1 MALVKG
7 DKLAL
12 NSEPG
17 QGEFMSMPRLFG
29 AYLLLEELEQG
40 NTSEVYLARTV
51 GQFSRLCVVKIFR
64 PELAGLPEFQR
75 RFRQDAALLV
85 RLIHGNLVQVL
96 EVGQADD
103 HYFIAMEHVDGV
115 HLPGLLDEVAGQEEA
130 LPPEL
135 ALYVGL
141 ELCEALHYIT
151 MRRKEVEGGA
161 TFSADSPWPLEVM
174 ISFDGVVKVV
184 DLGSFGAVRLG
195 QQKVSRLF
203 QSPGYAVPEVILK
216 KDGDVR
222 ADVFAV
228 GMVVWQLLQGRQLV
242 ANNPTGYVREVL
254 SASWQ
259 APLITRKDVAGDI
272 IRAVA
277 TMLSLDPAR
286 RPKSLEEARDPLVNG
301 LRRLAPS
308 FGSGALSALIMR
320 RCPEELSRSDEL
332 MARALDRE
340 AVASEPS
347 DPTGAN
353 SLSFGL
359 AGEVDREIGEPVT
372 LEVGAVIPGTRYKM
386 VRRIGKGGTGEVY
399 AAQHMDLERSVA
411 IKILSPDLARRSRA
425 IEVFRMEA
433 RACSRVG
440 HPNIVD
446 VIDFGELSD
455 GRFFFTMELLEGE
468 SLARLMAREGALP
481 PERALGIVRQ
491 VARALQAVHLSGIV
505 HRDLKPENIMLVE
518 REGRG
523 DFVKILDFGGKAFVN
538 REGEGEAS
546 LAGTIGYMAPELVRG
561 EASTP
566 AMDVYATGVLLYRA
580 LCGELPY
587 PATDLETFQEAQGQG
602 PPPALRSRED
612 GAAVPEALERVAHR
626 ALERDPAARHP
637 SMADLEEDLIRAQ
650 QEAGLT
656 TAYDDLPPPSEVL
669 DPRARRRT
677 AQPRPAPLDSGSN
690 RTPMIAAGVAVGVA
704 LVLAVVLL
712 AGPRASGPG
721 KTPAVAPAPG
731 SAVPTLRSDGP
742 LTEAQQAL
750 LRQAEE
756 AASHGRFTNPEGN
769 CALDL
774 MLQVERE
781 EPGNPQTRAL
791 RDRFARLL
799 EGAGDRL
806 RMAKAESSAR
816 TLYREALLFTPGV
829 PRLEELAYPPGQ
841 GAGAASKPPRPAR
854 PAATD
859 AEVAW
864 LLSMT
869 QLAVGEGRYI
879 APARK
884 NALYFLRQLKR
895 VDPTGERS
903 VAARQRMSR
912 GMWAHVEAPI
922 EKKEL
927 EKARKVLETM
937 VLLDP
942 SDKKA
947 QRRLTQVEQSIKW
960 AAMKHLKEPPTKAP
974 KKDSAAARAQ
984 AAILVAQARAAL
996 SSGKLARAGADFRE
1010 ALKADPSS
1018 GAAALGLA
1026 TVAFEQGKDT
1036 RAVELVRRAL
1046 RLRCDAVKAYLLLGD
1061 ASYNLRREKDAA
1073 RAWRQVLKL
1082 RPGHRAAKSRLDKLK

>member
-1 MALVKG
+1 
-7 DKLAL
+7 
-12 NSEPG
+12 
-17 QGEFMSMPRLFG
+17 MSMPRLFG

-64 PELAGLPEFQR
+64 PELASLPDFQR

-96 EVGQADD
+96 EVGQAEDR
-103 HYFIAMEHVDGV
+103 YFIAMEHVDGV
-115 HLPGLLDEVAGQEEA
+115 HMPGLLDEAAGQEEA
-130 LPPEL
+130 LPTEL

-141 ELCEALHYIT
+141 ELCEALSYIT
-151 MRRKEVEGGA
+151 TRRREVEGRQ
-161 TFSADSPWPLEVM
+161 TFSSDTPWPLEVM
-174 ISFDGVVKVV
+174 VSFDGVVKVI

-216 KDGDVR
+216 KELDVR

-228 GMVVWQLLQGRQLV
+228 GMVVWQLLQGRHLV
-242 ANNPTGYVREVL
+242 ADNPASFVREVL

-259 APLITRKDVAGDI
+259 APLITRKDVAGEI

-277 TMLSLDPAR
+277 SMLSLDPDR
-286 RPKSLEEARDPLVNG
+286 RPKSLEEARNPLVNG

-340 AVASEPS
+340 AAAAEPS
-347 DPTGAN
+347 GPTGAS

-359 AGEVDREIGEPVT
+359 AGEVDREIGEPVK
-372 LEVGAVIPGTRYKM
+372 LEVGGVIPGTRYKM
-386 VRRIGKGGTGEVY
+386 VRRIGTGWTGEVY

-446 VIDFGELSD
+446 IIDFGELSD
-455 GRFFFTMELLEGE
+455 GRFFFTMELLEGQ

-481 PERALGIVRQ
+481 PERAVGIMRQ

-518 REGRG
+518 REGRE

-538 REGEGEAS
+538 RDGEGEAS
-546 LAGTIGYMAPELVRG
+546 RAGTTGYMAPELVRS
-561 EASTP
+561 EVSTP
-566 AMDVYATGVLLYRA
+566 SMDVYSTGVVLYRA
-580 LCGELPY
+580 LCDELPY
-587 PATDLETFQEAQGQG
+587 PAGNLEEFREAQAEG

-612 GAAVPEALERVAHR
+612 GAEVPEALERVVHR

-669 DPRARRRT
+669 DPRARRR
-677 AQPRPAPLDSGSN
+677 AVQPQPKPARGGGN
-690 RTPMIAAGVAVGVA
+690 RTLMIAAGGAVGVA
-704 LVLAVVLL
+704 VVLAIILL
-712 AGPRASGPG
+712 AGPRASGPVVTQPAG
-721 KTPAVAPAPG
+721 PTPGSPPPAARAKTP
-731 SAVPTLRSDGP
+731 
-742 LTEAQQAL
+742 LTAAQQDL
-750 LRQAEE
+750 LRKAEE
-756 AASHGRFTNPEGN
+756 AASNGRFTNPEGD

-774 MLQVERE
+774 MLQVERK
-781 EPGNPQTRAL
+781 EPGNPQTREL
-791 RDRFARLL
+791 RTRFARLL

-806 RMAKAESSAR
+806 RMAKAHGSAR

-829 PRLEELAYPPGQ
+829 PRLETLAYPPDHKGS
-841 GAGAASKPPRPAR
+841 AARKTPRKGR
-854 PAATD
+854 PTATE

-879 APARK
+879 APAGK

-903 VAARQRMSR
+903 AAARQRMSR
-912 GMWAHVEAPI
+912 GMRAHVDALI
-922 EKKEL
+922 QKKEL
-927 EKARKVLETM
+927 AKAKKVLETM

-942 SDKKA
+942 EDKKA
-947 QRRLTQVEQSIKW
+947 LRQLTMVEQSIKW
-960 AAMKHLKEPPTKAP
+960 AAEKYLKEPPAKAA
-974 KKDSAAARAQ
+974 KKDNAAARAEAAVLVKTAQ
-984 AAILVAQARAAL
+984 AALRG
-996 SSGKLARAGADFRE
+996 GKLSDAGDSFRE
-1010 ALKADPSS
+1010 ALKANPSS

-1026 TVAFEQGKDT
+1026 TVAFELGKDT

-1046 RLRCDAVKAYLLLGD
+1046 RLRCDAVKAHLLLGD
-1061 ASYNLRREKDAA
+1061 ASYNLRRVKAA
-1073 RAWRQVLKL
+1073 KKAWRRVLKL
-1082 RPGHRAAKSRLDKLK
+1082 RPGHRAARSRLDKLKSK